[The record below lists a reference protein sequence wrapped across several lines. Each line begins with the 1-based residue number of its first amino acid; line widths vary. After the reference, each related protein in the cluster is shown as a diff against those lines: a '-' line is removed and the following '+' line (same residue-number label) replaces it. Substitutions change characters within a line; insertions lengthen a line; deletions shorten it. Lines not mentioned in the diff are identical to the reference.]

1 MKNKWQLLLPLL
13 LVVVTLLAYWFFT
26 RDSESE
32 TESVRVSKGLFEI
45 TVTGTGEIEAL
56 ESTRIMIPD
65 ALTDRSVRIRQLT
78 ITDLVKEGTV
88 VKKGDYVALLD
99 PAEVEDRMRQSL
111 DNLERLRT
119 SLENALIDSSLV
131 LSDSRDQ
138 IRVAQDNVYDQE
150 IKVEQSKFESK
161 AQQRQAQI
169 SLDKA
174 ERNYEQKKRN
184 YIQTRR
190 KHLLNIKRRSDLLK
204 QEEGKYAVLEQ
215 LKIDL
220 RITAPSSGL
229 VVYARRHNQK
239 IKIGSSVSR
248 WDPLIATLPDLS
260 TLQSVV
266 QIKEIDITKIKPQ
279 LDVRVKIDA
288 FPNQE
293 FKGKVVR
300 IANVGQEVEGEF
312 FNTFKVDIEVDPND
326 KLLLPG
332 MTSTNRIVIESIP
345 DALMIPRMA
354 VFSDDEFDFFVYKH
368 EGLSVVKQQI
378 SVEGENDSFYKI
390 GEGLVDKDRVMLQ
403 PPSKKKE
410 ISSVALLK

>member
-13 LVVVTLLAYWFFT
+13 LVVVTLLVYWFFT
-26 RDSESE
+26 RESGSE
-32 TESVRVSKGLFEI
+32 TESVRVTKGLFEI
-45 TVTGTGEIEAL
+45 TVTATGEIEAL

-65 ALTDRSVRIRQLT
+65 VLNDRSVRIRQLT

-88 VKKGDYVALLD
+88 VEKGDYVALLD
-99 PAEVEDRMRQSL
+99 PADVEDRMRQSM
-111 DNLERLRT
+111 DNLERLKT
-119 SLENALIDSSLV
+119 NLENALIDSSLV

-138 IRVAQDNVYDQE
+138 IRVARDDVYDQE

-161 AQQRQAQI
+161 AQQRQTQI

-190 KHLLNIKRRSDLLK
+190 KHLLNIQRRSDLLK
-204 QEEGKYAVLEQ
+204 QEEGVYNVLEQ

-220 RITAPSSGL
+220 RITAPSAGL
-229 VVYARRHNQK
+229 VVYARRNNQK
-239 IKIGSSVSR
+239 IKVGSSVSR

-300 IANVGQEVEGEF
+300 IANVGQDVEGEF

-345 DALMIPRMA
+345 NAFMVPRMA
-354 VFSDDEFDFFVYKH
+354 VFSDDEFDFFVYKQ
-368 EGLSVVKQQI
+368 EGLSVAKQQI
-378 SVEGENDSFYKI
+378 SVEGENDSYYKI
-390 GEGLVDKDRVMLQ
+390 GAGLVEKDRVMLH
-403 PPSKKKE
+403 PPAKKRE
-410 ISSVALLK
+410 IKSVPL

>member
-26 RDSESE
+26 RDSGAK
-32 TESVRVSKGLFEI
+32 TESVRVTKGLFEI
-45 TVTGTGEIEAL
+45 TVTATGEIEAL

-65 ALTDRSVRIRQLT
+65 VLTDRSVRIRQLT

-88 VKKGDYVALLD
+88 VEKGDYVALLD
-99 PAEVEDRMRQSL
+99 PAEVEDRIRQSM

-119 SLENALIDSSLV
+119 NLENALIDSSLV

-174 ERNYEQKKRN
+174 VRNYEQKKRN

-190 KHLLNIKRRSDLLK
+190 KHLLNIQRRSDLLK
-204 QEEGKYAVLEQ
+204 QEEEIYKVLEQ

-220 RITAPSSGL
+220 RITAPSAGL
-229 VVYARRHNQK
+229 VVYARRNNQK
-239 IKIGSSVSR
+239 IKVGSSVSR

-300 IANVGQEVEGEF
+300 IANVGQEVSGEF

-332 MTSTNRIVIESIP
+332 MTSTNRIVIESTP
-345 DALMIPRMA
+345 EALMVPRMA
-354 VFSDDEFDFFVYKH
+354 VFSDEEFDFFVYKQ
-368 EGLSVVKQQI
+368 EGLSVVKQEI
-378 SVEGENDSFYKI
+378 SVDGENDSFFKI
-390 GEGLVDKDRVMLQ
+390 GAGLAEKDRVMLQ
-403 PPSKKKE
+403 SPAKKKE
-410 ISSVALLK
+410 IRSVALME

>member
-65 ALTDRSVRIRQLT
+65 ALTDRSLRIRQLT

-345 DALMIPRMA
+345 DALMVPRMA